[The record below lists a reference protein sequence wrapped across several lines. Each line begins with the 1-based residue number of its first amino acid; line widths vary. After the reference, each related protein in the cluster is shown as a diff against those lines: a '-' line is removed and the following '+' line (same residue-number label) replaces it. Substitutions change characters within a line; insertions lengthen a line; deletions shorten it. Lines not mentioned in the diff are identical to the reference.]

1 MTVTTMNDNTAL
13 HDCPHCGIQC
23 AVSIAEMRSAHDA
36 GKDIRIACHGC
47 GDVFNP
53 VNGTSEN
60 ALDIAICPKC
70 SDQFSVPPLPKDKD
84 VTLSCPLC
92 NAEVLSTD
100 MKYHQHDGKI
110 IKKRSAWS
118 VNLSGLFNRQ
128 KKAKDRTPK
137 EPTIQDTSTTNQANE
152 ETTTNS
158 VIIDDLVSD
167 VSAPTK
173 VIDKEQTGGSVVT
186 RLFKQNSKKSEP
198 VKADSRPKQKS
209 TMTRPLALVSLLVIL
224 IGVAIGGFAVL
235 SPTKPAQMLEIFMAQ
250 QVKPANF
257 SITNAVYERVETS
270 VGKSVVITVTITNTG
285 NSNGTPG
292 TVVVEL
298 LDAARQPIL
307 SWPVTTNALNI
318 GAGENRALVTRIFEP
333 PSAFNDIQV
342 TLASN

>member
-1 MTVTTMNDNTAL
+1 
-13 HDCPHCGIQC
+13 
-23 AVSIAEMRSAHDA
+23 MRNAHDA

-47 GDVFNP
+47 GDVFDP

-60 ALDIAICPKC
+60 ALDIAICPHC
-70 SDQFSVPPLPKDKD
+70 SDQFSVPPLPTDQE
-84 VTLSCPLC
+84 VTLTCPLC
-92 NAEVLSTD
+92 NAEVASTD
-100 MKYHQHDGKI
+100 MKYHQRDGKI
-110 IKKRSAWS
+110 IKKRSALS
-118 VNLSGLFNRQ
+118 VSLSSLFNRQ
-128 KKAKDRTPK
+128 KKAKDKTPK
-137 EPTIQDTSTTNQANE
+137 EPTIQDTSTTDQANE
-152 ETTTNS
+152 ETAAYG
-158 VIIDDLVSD
+158 VIIDDLVSG

-173 VIDKEQTGGSVVT
+173 INDTEQAGGSVVT

-198 VKADSRPKQKS
+198 VKADSRPKQNS
-209 TMTRPLALVSLLVIL
+209 TKTRPLALVSLLVIL
-224 IGVAIGGFAVL
+224 IGVTIAGFAVL
-235 SPTKPAQMLEIFMAQ
+235 SPTKPIQIFEIFMAQ

-285 NSNGTPG
+285 DTNGTPG

-298 LDAARQPIL
+298 LDTARQPIL

-318 GAGENRALVTRIFEP
+318 DAGENRALVTRIFEP